1 MILFLNGTFGVGK
14 STAAEMNVER
24 IPLAAVYDPE
34 LVGAFVWH
42 LTRDMDED
50 VDGRKDF
57 QDHPL
62 WEPMV
67 VETARLLLA
76 EYGRTLV
83 IPMTIWRRDRFERL
97 VDGLHTVE
105 SDLRLFYLT
114 ASEETLRSRI
124 LGRPESE
131 GNHGWCL
138 RHLEAYLEASKEPA
152 FGTRIK
158 TDGRIPAEIAGEI
171 LDLSELTV
179 ETRRTG

>member
-24 IPLAAVYDPE
+24 IPLAALYAPE
-34 LVGAFVWH
+34 L
-42 LTRDMDED
+42 
-50 VDGRKDF
+50 
-57 QDHPL
+57 
-62 WEPMV
+62 V

-105 SDLRLFYLT
+105 SDLRLLHLT

-138 RHLEAYLEASKEPA
+138 KHLEACLEASKEPT

-171 LDLSELTV
+171 LDLSGLTV